1 MSERRDS
8 LETTIDLLI
17 ALQDLLQLK
26 RDLADN
32 RYEELG
38 FETGDATAID
48 DEIESL
54 TAEIDPAIMRRYDS
68 IRRKYDRPLVPVR
81 RGVCYGCFVKF
92 PTARIAEMDGRDAPI
107 LCESCGRM
115 LYLIP

>member
-1 MSERRDS
+1 MSKD
-8 LETTIDLLI
+8 LETTIELLI

-26 RDLADN
+26 RDIQDHS
-32 RYEELG
+32 YTELG
-38 FETGDATAID
+38 FKTGDASAID
-48 DEIESL
+48 EEIESL
-54 TAEIDPAIMRRYDS
+54 KNEIDSEIMRRYET

-92 PTARIAEMDGRDAPI
+92 PMARLAEMTEKGAPI

-115 LYLIP
+115 LYQIP